1 MASAII
7 TRRGFIKGAASLAT
21 LVAFPRIGQAQN
33 TPGRRMEWQEF
44 KTSDQY
50 SSFLDAIRLMRA
62 NTRQNS
68 ASSWKYWTNT
78 HVNYCPHGIPY
89 FLAWHRGYLYHFER
103 QLRVVTGNA
112 NLTVPYW
119 DYYKNPRI
127 PAEFLDPA
135 KGNPLY
141 VSRVGT
147 SVYNAL
153 TLSPFSSNVYNFQR
167 GTANA
172 FESLIESAPHNPV
185 HDLIGN
191 AMATMQSPLDPIFYL
206 HHANIDRLWH
216 AWSLPSGKG
225 TPYTANPYSSSN
237 SNLYWSGAFTYASN
251 LGVSRYLTYTPSWLG
266 TSYSN
271 NSMPTSLPQQALSS
285 PLKLVQ
291 VQTTA
296 MLTRP
301 PLGQFATVAGR
312 LIANGRL
319 SLGGAANVALT
330 DASFS
335 ARMPLA
341 QDNLQMLRQ
350 VLGTLQQPAGAYRS
364 AAIVADNIMLTPAG
378 QAGGYYFNVYLNL
391 PEGDATAV
399 RQRFFLGTLGA
410 FELAAAMHHG
420 PATLIYPATAILAS
434 LDPSELENLTVSL
447 VRVNGENAP
456 TESVGTIGE
465 LRVELSAQAPV
476 I

>member
-1 MASAII
+1 MSSAII
-7 TRRGFIKGAASLAT
+7 TRRGFIKGAASLAS
-21 LVAFPRIGQAQN
+21 LVVFPRIGQAQA
-33 TPGRRMEWQEF
+33 TPGMRMEWQEF
-44 KTSDQY
+44 KSSPQY
-50 SSFLDAIRLMRA
+50 GSFLDALRMMRA
-62 NTRQNS
+62 NTRQSS
-68 ASSWKYWTNT
+68 ASSWKYWTNV
-78 HVNYCPHGIPY
+78 HVNHCPHGTAY

-103 QLRVVTGNA
+103 QLRTVTGNG

-119 DYYKNPRI
+119 DYYRNPRI

-135 KGNPLY
+135 RGNPLY

-172 FESLIESAPHNPV
+172 FEDLIESAPHNPV
-185 HDLIGN
+185 HNLIGN
-191 AMATMQSPLDPIFYL
+191 QMATLQSPMDPIFYL

-237 SNLYWSGAFTYASN
+237 SSPYWSGAFTYASG
-251 LGVSRYLTYTPSWLG
+251 LGLSRYLAYTPGWLG
-266 TSYSN
+266 TSYAN

-285 PLKLVQ
+285 PIKLVQ
-291 VQTTA
+291 VQTSA

-301 PLGQFATVAGR
+301 PLGQFATVPSR

-319 SLGGAANVALT
+319 SLGGVSSVALT
-330 DASFS
+330 DTSVS

-341 QDNLQMLRQ
+341 QDSLQMLRQ
-350 VLGTLQQPAGAYRS
+350 VLGNLRQPSGAYRS
-364 AAIVADNIMLTPAG
+364 AAVVADSIMLTPAG

-420 PATLIYPATAILAS
+420 PATLAYPATSILAS

-456 TESVGTIGE
+456 REAVGTIGE
-465 LRVELSAQAPV
+465 LRVELSSQAPV

>member
-7 TRRGFIKGAASLAT
+7 TRRSFIKGTASLAT
-21 LVAFPRIGQAQN
+21 LVAFPRIGHTQL
-33 TPGRRMEWQEF
+33 TPGMRMEWQEF
-44 KTSDQY
+44 RTSPHY
-50 SSFLDAIRLMRA
+50 SSFLDAIRIMRA
-62 NTRQNS
+62 NTKQSS
-68 ASSWKYWTNT
+68 ASSWKYWTNV
-78 HVNYCPHGIPY
+78 HVNYCPHGTAY

-103 QLRVVTGNA
+103 QLRTVTGNG

-119 DYYKNPRI
+119 DYYRNPRI

-135 KGNPLY
+135 RSNPLY

-153 TLSPFSSNVYNFQR
+153 TLSPFSSNVYNFQH

-172 FESLIESAPHNPV
+172 FEDLIESAPHNPV
-185 HDLIGN
+185 HNLIGSQ
-191 AMATMQSPLDPIFYL
+191 MATLQSPLDPIFYL

-237 SNLYWSGAFTYASN
+237 SSPYWSGAFSYASN
-251 LGVSRYLTYTPSWLG
+251 LGLSRYLAYTPSWLG
-266 TSYSN
+266 TSYAS
-271 NSMPTSLPQQALSS
+271 NSMPNSLPQQAQSS

-296 MLTRP
+296 MLSRP
-301 PLGQFATVAGR
+301 PLGQFPTVAGR

-319 SLGGAANVALT
+319 SLGGAASVALT
-330 DASFS
+330 NTSVS
-335 ARMPLA
+335 ARMPVT
-341 QDNLQMLRQ
+341 QDHLQMLRQ
-350 VLGTLQQPAGAYRS
+350 VLGSLRQPSGAYRS
-364 AAIVADNIMLTPAG
+364 VVAVADNIMLTPAG

-391 PEGDATAV
+391 PDGDATAA

-420 PATLIYPATAILAS
+420 PATLTYPASGILAS

-456 TESVGTIGE
+456 RESVGTIGE
-465 LRVELSAQAPV
+465 LRLELSSQAPV